1 MSYRTLGHSG
11 LQVSTLTLG
20 TMMFGEQTS
29 TEESLRIIDKAWDQ
43 GINFIDT
50 ADVYT
55 NGRSEEIVGEAIA
68 GNRHEWVL
76 ATKVGFGPVDGVP
89 NRSGLSRKH
98 IFNGLD
104 ASLTR
109 LGTDYLDIYYLHRE
123 DHNTPLEVSVS
134 AIGDLI
140 RQGKIRYWGLS
151 NYRGWRIAEVIR
163 IADKLG
169 VDRPV
174 ISQPLYN
181 IVNRQAET
189 EQLSAAQTYGLG
201 VVPYSPLARG
211 VLSGKYAPDVTPDA
225 NSRAGRQDKRILETE
240 WRVESLRIAQ
250 QIQQYTEGRGVGIIE
265 FAIAWVLNNSAV
277 TSAIVGPRT
286 EAQWDAYTKA
296 QAVKITA
303 EDEAFIDSLVT
314 PGHASTPGFNDVSHF
329 VSAVNRV
336 RLEVSRLREQYK
348 SIVGACLLAKRP
360 AHSTS
365 ALSDTPLSRAGSLPQ
380 VLRLSSGCGEY

>member
-20 TMMFGEQTS
+20 SMMFGEQTD
-29 TEESLRIIDKAWDQ
+29 TETSLRIIDKAWDQ

-55 NGRSEEIVGEAIA
+55 GGRSEEIVGEAIA
-68 GNRHEWVL
+68 RHRHEWIL
-76 ATKVGFGPVDGVP
+76 ATKAGFGPVDGKP

-98 IFNGLD
+98 LFNAIE
-104 ASLTR
+104 ASLGR

-123 DHNTPLEVSVS
+123 DHGTPLEVTIS
-134 AIGDLI
+134 AIGDLL
-140 RQGKIRYWGLS
+140 RQGKIRHWGLS

-163 IADKLG
+163 VAERLG
-169 VDRPV
+169 VDKPV

-189 EQLSAAQTYGLG
+189 EQITAAAAYGLG

-211 VLSGKYAPDVTPDA
+211 VLSGKYAPDVAPDA

-250 QIQQYTEGRGVGIIE
+250 QLQAYTQQRGVGLVE
-265 FAIAWVLNNSAV
+265 FAIAWVLNNTAV
-277 TSAIVGPRT
+277 SSAIVGPRT
-286 EAQWDAYTKA
+286 EEQWDSYTKA
-296 QAVKITA
+296 LTVKISA
-303 EDEAFIDSLVT
+303 EDEAFVDSLVT

-329 VSAVNRV
+329 VSGRV
-336 RLEVSRLREQYK
+336 PRGL
-348 SIVGACLLAKRP
+348 
-360 AHSTS
+360 
-365 ALSDTPLSRAGSLPQ
+365 
-380 VLRLSSGCGEY
+380 

>member
-20 TMMFGEQTS
+20 SMMFGEQTD
-29 TEESLRIIDKAWDQ
+29 TETSLRIIDKAWDQ

-55 NGRSEEIVGEAIA
+55 GGRSEEIVGEAIA
-68 GNRHEWVL
+68 RHRHEWIL
-76 ATKVGFGPVDGVP
+76 ATKAGFGPVDGKP

-98 IFNGLD
+98 LFNAIE
-104 ASLTR
+104 ASLGR

-123 DHNTPLEVSVS
+123 DHSTPLEVTIS
-134 AIGDLI
+134 AIGDLL
-140 RQGKIRYWGLS
+140 RQGKIRHWGLS

-163 IADKLG
+163 VAERLG
-169 VDRPV
+169 VDKPV

-189 EQLSAAQTYGLG
+189 EQITAAAAYGLG

-211 VLSGKYAPDVTPDA
+211 VLSGKYAPDVAPDA

-250 QIQQYTEGRGVGIIE
+250 QLQAYTQQRGVGLVE
-265 FAIAWVLNNSAV
+265 FAIAWVLNNTAV
-277 TSAIVGPRT
+277 SSAIVGPRT
-286 EAQWDAYTKA
+286 EEQWDSYTKA
-296 QAVKITA
+296 LTVKISA
-303 EDEAFIDSLVT
+303 EDEAFVDSLVT

-329 VSAVNRV
+329 VSGRV
-336 RLEVSRLREQYK
+336 PRG
-348 SIVGACLLAKRP
+348 I
-360 AHSTS
+360 
-365 ALSDTPLSRAGSLPQ
+365 
-380 VLRLSSGCGEY
+380 

>member
-20 TMMFGEQTS
+20 SMMFGEQTD
-29 TEESLRIIDKAWDQ
+29 TETSLRIIDKAWDQ

-55 NGRSEEIVGEAIA
+55 GGRSEEIVGEAIA
-68 GNRHEWVL
+68 RHRHEWIL
-76 ATKVGFGPVDGVP
+76 ATKAGFGPVDGKP

-98 IFNGLD
+98 LFNAIE
-104 ASLTR
+104 ASLGR

-123 DHNTPLEVSVS
+123 DHGTPLEVTIS
-134 AIGDLI
+134 AIGDLL
-140 RQGKIRYWGLS
+140 RQGKIRHWGLS

-163 IADKLG
+163 VAERLG
-169 VDRPV
+169 VDKPV

-189 EQLSAAQTYGLG
+189 EQITAAAAYGLG

-211 VLSGKYAPDVTPDA
+211 VLSGKYAPDVAPDA

-250 QIQQYTEGRGVGIIE
+250 QLQAYTRQRGVGLVE
-265 FAIAWVLNNSAV
+265 FAIAWVLNNTAV
-277 TSAIVGPRT
+277 SSAIVGPRT
-286 EAQWDAYTKA
+286 EEQWDSYTKA
-296 QAVKITA
+296 LTVKISA
-303 EDEAFIDSLVT
+303 EDEAFVDSLVT

-329 VSAVNRV
+329 VSGRV
-336 RLEVSRLREQYK
+336 PRGL
-348 SIVGACLLAKRP
+348 
-360 AHSTS
+360 
-365 ALSDTPLSRAGSLPQ
+365 
-380 VLRLSSGCGEY
+380 

>member
-1 MSYRTLGHSG
+1 MSFRTLGHSG

-29 TEESLRIIDKAWDQ
+29 TEDSLRIIDRAWDQ

-68 GNRHEWVL
+68 RHRHEWVL

-98 IFNGLD
+98 IFNGLE

-109 LGTDYLDIYYLHRE
+109 LGTDYVDIYYLHRE

-189 EQLSAAQTYGLG
+189 EQITAAQTYGLG

-250 QIQQYTEGRGVGIIE
+250 QIQQYTEQRGVGMVE
-265 FAIAWVLNNSAV
+265 FAIAWVLNNRAV

-286 EAQWDAYTKA
+286 EQQWDAYTLA
-296 QAVKITA
+296 QAVQITA

-329 VSAVNRV
+329 VSGRKPIQ
-336 RLEVSRLREQYK
+336 S
-348 SIVGACLLAKRP
+348 
-360 AHSTS
+360 
-365 ALSDTPLSRAGSLPQ
+365 
-380 VLRLSSGCGEY
+380 

>member
-1 MSYRTLGHSG
+1 MLFMSYRTLGHSG

-20 TMMFGEQTS
+20 TMMFGEQTN
-29 TEESLRIIDKAWDQ
+29 TEDSLRIIDKAWDQ

-55 NGRSEEIVGEAIA
+55 GGCSEEIVGEAIV
-68 GNRHEWVL
+68 RHRQDWVV
-76 ATKVGFGPVDGVP
+76 ASKVGIGPADGAP
-89 NRSGLSRKH
+89 NRSGLSRKR
-98 IFNGLD
+98 IFNALE

-109 LGTDYLDIYYLHRE
+109 LDTDYLDIYYLHRE
-123 DHNTPLEVSVS
+123 DHDTPLEVTVS

-163 IADKLG
+163 VADKLG

-189 EQLSAAQTYGLG
+189 EQITAAHAYGLG

-211 VLSGKYAPDVTPDA
+211 VLSGKYAPDVKPDA

-250 QIQQYTEGRGVGIIE
+250 QIQQYTQERGVGIVE
-265 FAIAWVLNNSAV
+265 FAIAWVLNNNAV

-286 EAQWDAYTKA
+286 EEQWDAYTKA

-303 EDEAFIDSLVT
+303 QDEEFIDS
-314 PGHASTPGFNDVSHF
+314 
-329 VSAVNRV
+329 
-336 RLEVSRLREQYK
+336 Q
-348 SIVGACLLAKRP
+348 
-360 AHSTS
+360 
-365 ALSDTPLSRAGSLPQ
+365 
-380 VLRLSSGCGEY
+380 

>member
-1 MSYRTLGHSG
+1 MSYRTLGRSG

-29 TEESLRIIDKAWDQ
+29 TEDALRIIDKAWDQ

-55 NGRSEEIVGEAIA
+55 NGRSEEIVGQAIA

-89 NRSGLSRKH
+89 NRSGLNRKH
-98 IFNGLD
+98 IFNGID

-109 LGTDYLDIYYLHRE
+109 LGTDYLDLYYLHRE
-123 DHNTPLEVSVS
+123 DPNTPLEVTVS

-151 NYRGWRIAEVIR
+151 NYRGWRIAEVVR
-163 IADKLG
+163 VADELG

-189 EQLSAAQTYGLG
+189 EQITAAHHYGLG

-211 VLSGKYAPDVTPDA
+211 VLSGKYAPDTQPDA

-250 QIQQYTEGRGVGIIE
+250 QIQAYCQSRGVGIVE

-286 EAQWDAYTKA
+286 EAQWDAYTQA
-296 QAVKITA
+296 QAVRITV

-329 VSAVNRV
+329 VSGRNAR
-336 RLEVSRLREQYK
+336 
-348 SIVGACLLAKRP
+348 
-360 AHSTS
+360 ST
-365 ALSDTPLSRAGSLPQ
+365 
-380 VLRLSSGCGEY
+380 

>member
-29 TEESLRIIDKAWDQ
+29 TEDSLRIIDKAWDQ

-55 NGRSEEIVGEAIA
+55 NGRSEEIVGEAVA
-68 GNRHEWVL
+68 DNRHEWVL

-98 IFNGLD
+98 IFNGID

-109 LGTDYLDIYYLHRE
+109 LGTDYVDVYYLHRE
-123 DHNTPLEVSVS
+123 DHNTPLEVTVS

-163 IADKLG
+163 VADKLG

-181 IVNRQAET
+181 IVNRQAEA
-189 EQLSAAQTYGLG
+189 EQIAAAQNYGLG

-211 VLSGKYAPDVTPDA
+211 VLSGKYTPNVAPDA
-225 NSRAGRQDKRILETE
+225 NSRAGRADKRILETE

-250 QIQQYTEGRGVGIIE
+250 QIQQYTQGRGVGIVE
-265 FAIAWVLNNSAV
+265 FAIAWVLNNGAV

-303 EDEAFIDSLVT
+303 EDETFIDSLVT

-329 VSAVNRV
+329 VSGRG
-336 RLEVSRLREQYK
+336 SR
-348 SIVGACLLAKRP
+348 
-360 AHSTS
+360 S
-365 ALSDTPLSRAGSLPQ
+365 A
-380 VLRLSSGCGEY
+380 